1 MKILFMD
8 LENLARPENLF
19 HPGKKSR
26 FGDRQAGFCA
36 DLSYILVFGYKWLGT
51 EAQAIHLTEE
61 EFAKDPYTDR
71 PILEKALEVMDKADL
86 VVTWYGKGHDFPYL
100 ASRLAQAGLY
110 LDPSTKH
117 LDLMDVAKKRL
128 RLSSNSMNA
137 AAAFFGLPKKLY
149 VSPKLWVDCWAG
161 KYQAL
166 EDMATYCKQ
175 DCDVLENL
183 YQQMLGLGVSIPDV
197 AKLSSIKDGCPSC
210 GSTKLTGKGYRVTK
224 LKRYQ
229 RLQCL
234 DCGSSHKGKEV

>member
-8 LENLARPENLF
+8 LENIAKPENLF

-36 DLSYILVFGYKWLGT
+36 DLSYILVFGYKWLGA
-51 EAQAIHLTEE
+51 EAQSIHLTKE
-61 EFAKDPYTDR
+61 EFEENPHTDR
-71 PILEKALEVMDKADL
+71 PILEKALKVMDQADL
-86 VVTWYGKGHDFPYL
+86 LVTWYGKGHDFPYL
-100 ASRLAQAGLY
+100 ASRLAQSGLY
-110 LDPSTKH
+110 LDASTQH

-137 AAAFFGLPKKLY
+137 AASFFGLPKKMY

-166 EDMATYCKQ
+166 EDMATYCRQ
-175 DCDVLENL
+175 DCNVLEDL
-183 YQQMLGLGVSIPDV
+183 YTKMIGLGVSIPDA
-197 AKLSSIKDGCPSC
+197 AKISGIEGCPSC
-210 GSTKLTGKGYRVTK
+210 GSSRITGKGYRVTK
-224 LKRYQ
+224 VRKYQ

-234 DCGSSHKGKEV
+234 ECGSSFKGKVV